1 MSTSSSSI
9 IIYEAKDGSIKLDA
23 KLVDDTIWLSQAE
36 IASLFSVQLP
46 AISKHITNI
55 YKEKELEKKSTLSEM
70 ETVRKE
76 GKRTVK
82 RTVEHFNL
90 DMIVSIGYRVNS
102 KRATQFRIW
111 ATNILRQHLTKG
123 YTLNPHQLPAAKMQ
137 ELQSAVSLIKK
148 AMERKELSGD
158 EASGLLKIITEY
170 ADTWLLLDQ
179 FDRASLEAP
188 TKSHTTQYRLQYD
201 EAISIISALKKNL
214 LRQKQATEIFGQE
227 RGDGLKRILGAIEQS
242 FDGENLYT
250 SIEQKASH
258 LLYFLTKDHPFV
270 DGNKRIAAF
279 LFIVYLT
286 KTHYFTGWNGE
297 RKFNDTALT
306 ALVLLIAESDPKEKE
321 LLITLIMH
329 FVHG

>member
-1 MSTSSSSI
+1 MSDSSLI
-9 IIYEAKDGSIKLDA
+9 LYTAKDGSIQLEA
-23 KLVDDTIWLSQAE
+23 KLVDETIWLSQGE
-36 IASLFSVQLP
+36 MASLFDVKLP

-55 YKEKELEKKSTLSEM
+55 YEEGELEKKATLSKM

-82 RTVEHFNL
+82 RTVEYFNL

-111 ATNILRQHLTKG
+111 ATNVLKQHLTKG

-137 ELQSAVSLIKK
+137 ELKSAVTLIKK
-148 AMERKELSGD
+148 AMEKKELSGD
-158 EASGLLKIITEY
+158 EASGLLKIITDY

-179 FDRASLEAP
+179 FDRAEIESPAKHRT
-188 TKSHTTQYRLQYD
+188 TKYTLQYD
-201 EAISIISALKKNL
+201 EAMHIIGALKKNL

-227 RGDGLKRILGAIEQS
+227 RGDALKRILGAIEQT
-242 FDGENLYT
+242 FDGEHLYE

-306 ALVLLIAESDPKEKE
+306 ALVLLIAESNPKEKD
-321 LLITLIMH
+321 LIIKLIMH

>member
-1 MSTSSSSI
+1 MSDSSLI
-9 IIYEAKDGSIKLDA
+9 LYTAKDGSVQLEA
-23 KLVDDTIWLSQAE
+23 KLVDDTIWLSQGE
-36 IASLFSVQLP
+36 MASLFDVKLP

-55 YKEKELEKKSTLSEM
+55 YDDGELEKKATLSKM

-82 RTVEHFNL
+82 RTVEYFNL

-111 ATNILRQHLTKG
+111 ATNVLKQHLTKG

-137 ELQSAVSLIKK
+137 ELKSAVTLIKK
-148 AMERKELSGD
+148 AMEKKELSGD
-158 EASGLLKIITEY
+158 EASGLLKIITDY

-179 FDRASLEAP
+179 FDRAEIESP
-188 TKSHTTQYRLQYD
+188 TKHRTTRFTLQYD
-201 EAISIISALKKNL
+201 EAIRIISALKKNL

-227 RGDGLKRILGAIEQS
+227 RGDGLKRILGAIEQT
-242 FDGENLYT
+242 FDGEHLYE

-306 ALVLLIAESDPKEKE
+306 ALVLLIAESNPKEKE
-321 LLITLIMH
+321 LIIKLIMH